1 MGPPE
6 PCYLVEW
13 YQPAVVRGSLER
25 TSAVLESSAAAASA
39 LGPTIQL
46 MSMIV
51 VPADEMAFGIFCAAS
66 ADLVSKVC
74 RQAGL
79 PADRLTAATDIRLAP
94 TRPV

>member
-1 MGPPE
+1 MDPAE

-13 YQPAVVRGSLER
+13 YQPALVRGSLER
-25 TSAVLESSAAAASA
+25 TSAALQSSAAAASA

-51 VPADEMAFGIFCAAS
+51 VPTDEMVFGVFCAAS

-74 RQAGL
+74 RHAGL

-94 TRPV
+94 TSPA